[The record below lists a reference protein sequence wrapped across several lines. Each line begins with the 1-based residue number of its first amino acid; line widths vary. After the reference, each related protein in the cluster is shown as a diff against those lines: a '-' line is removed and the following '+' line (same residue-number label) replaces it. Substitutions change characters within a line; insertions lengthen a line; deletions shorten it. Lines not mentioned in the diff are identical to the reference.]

1 MLIIKYTT
9 KNINQKLYSRGI
21 LNYIY
26 EHYNY
31 RDFKRLML
39 QDKWEIIISPVSEAD
54 VSFYTAD
61 ERTLL
66 SGRIPHGVTG
76 NNKINVYVLDVDNYL
91 IMLQNF
97 TAIYHEC
104 AHMILKIYY
113 PHKVVN
119 QRTND
124 FYSIKGNRR
133 KFFSSEIHDR
143 SAEGRFRQIEVKTGV
158 LGRIS
163 GSKINLI
170 GIDITDLTNSRDSF
184 EL

>member
-1 MLIIKYTT
+1 MHIKYTT
-9 KNINQKLYSRGI
+9 KNINQKIYSRGI

-31 RDFKRLML
+31 RDFKRLQS
-39 QDKWEIIISPVSEAD
+39 QDKWEIIVSPVSEAEPQ
-54 VSFYTAD
+54 FYTAD

-76 NNKINVYVLDVDNYL
+76 NNKINVYVLDVDNYY

-113 PHKVVN
+113 PHKQVN

-124 FYSIKGNRR
+124 FYSIKGNKR
-133 KFFSSEIHDR
+133 KLFSSEVHDR
-143 SAEGRFRQIEVKTGV
+143 SAEGKFRQIKVHTGM
-158 LGRIS
+158 LGRIGNS
-163 GSKINLI
+163 SIKLI
-170 GIDITDLTNSRDSF
+170 GIDITDLTNSRKSF
-184 EL
+184 DF

>member
-1 MLIIKYTT
+1 MHIKYTT
-9 KNINQKLYSRGI
+9 KNINEKIYSRGI

-31 RDFKRLML
+31 RDFKRLSL
-39 QDKWEIIISPVSEAD
+39 QDNWEIIISPVSEAD
-54 VSFYTAD
+54 VTFYTAD

-76 NNKINVYVLDVDNYL
+76 DKKINVYILDVDNYY

-97 TAIYHEC
+97 TAILHEC

-113 PHKVVN
+113 PDKRVK

-124 FYSIKGNRR
+124 FYSIKGSSRN
-133 KFFSSEIHDR
+133 FFSSEVHDR
-143 SAEGRFRQIEVKTGV
+143 SAEGKFRQIKVNTGM
-158 LGRIS
+158 LGRITNS
-163 GSKINLI
+163 NLNLI
-170 GIDITDLTNSRDSF
+170 GLDITDLTNSKDSF
-184 EL
+184 DY